1 MRTIDIFNLITTDL
15 MILEQE
21 TIQAKQPIVG
31 TDIQSPQMHFRA

>member
-1 MRTIDIFNLITTDL
+1 

-31 TDIQSPQMHFRA
+31 TDIQSPHFRA